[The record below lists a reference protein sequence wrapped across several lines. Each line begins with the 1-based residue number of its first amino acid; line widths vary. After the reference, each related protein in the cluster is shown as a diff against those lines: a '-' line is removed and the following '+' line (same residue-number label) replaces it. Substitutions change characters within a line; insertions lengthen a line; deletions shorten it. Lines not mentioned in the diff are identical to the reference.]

1 MPKFDRLSASNI
13 FHHMLSALF
22 CAFIYFYTYKL
33 NVFLFDDLKFSEGIS
48 WVFIPMGLRV
58 LLVLIFVETG
68 ALGVFIGS
76 LFFYYL
82 NGSQDD
88 HVFNIVSGLISAG
101 APLLARYIAVDNF
114 KLDIN
119 LSQITLKPLL
129 EITAIFALI
138 TALFRSMWLYWYGKS
153 DAFIEGAFVMFVGN
167 FIGALMVL
175 STAAVALKIYRSA
188 TEKL

>member
-1 MPKFDRLSASNI
+1 MPKFERFSASNI
-13 FHHMLSALF
+13 FHHMLSGLLCAL
-22 CAFIYFYTYKL
+22 IYFYTYKL
-33 NVFLFDDLKFSEGIS
+33 NVFLFDELEFSEGIS

-68 ALGVFIGS
+68 ALGVFIAS

-88 HVFNIVSGLISAG
+88 HVFNIVSSLISAG

-138 TALFRSMWLYWYGKS
+138 TALFRSMWLYWHGTS
-153 DAFIEGAFVMFVGN
+153 DEFIAGAFVMFVGN
-167 FIGALMVL
+167 FIGALIVL
-175 STAAVALKIYRSA
+175 ATAAVALKIYRSA

>member
-1 MPKFDRLSASNI
+1 MPKFERFSASNI
-13 FHHMLSALF
+13 FHHMLSALL
-22 CAFIYFYTYKL
+22 CALIYFYTYKL
-33 NVFLFDDLKFSEGIS
+33 NVFLFDELEFSEGIS

-58 LLVLIFVETG
+58 LFVLIFIETG

-101 APLLARYIAVDNF
+101 APLLARYIAVDHF

-119 LSQITLKPLL
+119 LSKITINVLFKITMIFSLMSALL
-129 EITAIFALI
+129 
-138 TALFRSMWLYWYGKS
+138 RSMWLYWHGTS
-153 DAFIEGAFVMFVGN
+153 DEFIAGAFVMFVGN
-167 FIGALMVL
+167 FIGALIVL

-188 TEKL
+188 TETL